1 MIRSILLTILIKVD
15 FSNSSLVYSFIN
27 KSTRHWKIN
36 NMHFMSLTKVSVL
49 MQVLNSTRKHY
60 TKNEYFPKHI
70 LFTTIYLL

>member
-15 FSNSSLVYSFIN
+15 FSNSPLVYSFIN
-27 KSTRHWKIN
+27 KSTRRWKIN